1 MKNKI
6 TTEHLSRQAFVYV
19 RQSTA
24 SQVIEH
30 RESQRLQYRLVDRA
44 KEMGWSAENIYVI
57 DSDLGTSATGCVNRV
72 GFQNLLA
79 AVCEGVCS
87 RRRGDAWWVAKVRS
101 LWWKIIC
108 QIPGT

>member
-6 TTEHLSRQAFVYV
+6 TAEHLSRQASVYI

-44 KEMGWSAENIYVI
+44 KELGWSEEKIFVI
-57 DSDLGTSATGCVNRV
+57 DSD
-72 GFQNLLA
+72 
-79 AVCEGVCS
+79 
-87 RRRGDAWWVAKVRS
+87 
-101 LWWKIIC
+101 
-108 QIPGT
+108 